1 MLKLVLFTVG
11 LAGGAG
17 GTTAWLLSEPGS
29 GQPSGIDMPERL
41 NELKRRLNVALAEGA
56 KAGAETENRI
66 RHEFDTYRL
75 HPDRPATS
83 S

>member
-1 MLKLVLFTVG
+1 MLKLVLFTIG

-17 GTTAWLLSEPGS
+17 GTTAWLLSEPDS
-29 GQPSGIDMPERL
+29 ARSSGIAMPERL
-41 NELKRRLNVALAEGA
+41 NELKKRLNVALAEGA
-56 KAGAETENRI
+56 KASEETENRI

-75 HPDRPATS
+75 HPDRPGTS